1 MQKTLF
7 IFSLFLIL
15 ISACSE
21 KEQIDSQD
29 KLNLNEIIAK
39 PELIKQLQ
47 IETAQ
52 ERSIKRTLDIPGS
65 VEVKQNLL
73 AKIGS
78 PVKGRIIDIKVT
90 LGQKVKKGDVL
101 AVVSSTELAKMQLE
115 YIKAVQQVELKSKA
129 FQRAELL
136 LAEDVVSEAQML
148 ERKTELAA
156 AKAEMEASRGQLGIL
171 GMSDKE
177 IKNLKLETQIDSVS
191 YIQAKIDGK
200 VIVKNV
206 NIGQVVEPV
215 DEIFTVA
222 ALDEVWGVAQVPER
236 QISFLSQGDEVLIEV
251 PAYDEKRVEGKISY
265 LGDIVD
271 PITRTISIRTEINNK
286 DFLLKP
292 DMLITMKVAG
302 QKVNKIGVPIEA
314 IVNIE
319 DQKNIFIKQADNKFI
334 LRPVITGIKDKKYI
348 HIEQGLNLGE
358 EYVSKGAFHL
368 NNERMY
374 KKE

>member
-1 MQKTLF
+1 MHKRIF
-7 IFSLFLIL
+7 IFWLFFTF
-15 ISACSE
+15 ISACS
-21 KEQIDSQD
+21 D
-29 KLNLNEIIAK
+29 KDKNNIAIKLDPNEIIAK
-39 PELIKQLQ
+39 PELLKQLE
-47 IETAQ
+47 IEAAQ

-78 PVKGRIIDIKVT
+78 PVKGRITDIKVH
-90 LGQKVKKGDVL
+90 LGQNVKKGDVL

-115 YIKAVQQVELKSKA
+115 YIKSAQQVELKSKA
-129 FQRAELL
+129 FMRAELL
-136 LAEDVVSEAQML
+136 LAEDVLSEAQML

-156 AKAEMEASRGQLGIL
+156 AKAEMEGSKGQLAVL
-171 GMSDKE
+171 GMADNE
-177 IKNLKLETQIDSVS
+177 IKNLKSETQIDSLS

-215 DEIFTVA
+215 DEIFTIA
-222 ALDEVWGVAQVPER
+222 SLKEVWGVAQVPER
-236 QISFLSQGDEVLIEV
+236 QISFLSQGDDVLIEV
-251 PAYDEKRVEGKISY
+251 PAYDAKQVEGKISY

-271 PITRTISIRTEINNK
+271 PITRTISIRTEISNK

-292 DMLITMKVAG
+292 DMLITMKVSG

-319 DQKNIFIKQADNKFI
+319 DEENIFIKLNDNKFI
-334 LRPVITGIKDKKYI
+334 LRPVTTGIKDKKFI
-348 HIEQGLNLGE
+348 HIEQGLNPGE
-358 EYVSKGAFHL
+358 EYVAKGAFHL

>member
-21 KEQIDSQD
+21 KEQIDSAD

-171 GMSDKE
+171 GMSDAE

-334 LRPVITGIKDKKYI
+334 LRPVTTGIKDKKYI

>member
-21 KEQIDSQD
+21 KEQIDSAD

-90 LGQKVKKGDVL
+90 LGQQVKKGDVL